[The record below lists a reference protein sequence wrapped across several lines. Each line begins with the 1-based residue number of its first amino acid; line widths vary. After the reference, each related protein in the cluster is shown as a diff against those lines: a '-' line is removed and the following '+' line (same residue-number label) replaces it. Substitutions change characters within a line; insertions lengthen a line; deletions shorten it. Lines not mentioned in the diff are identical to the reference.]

1 MLIFKCPRY
10 KLPKVV
16 KDTQTMPWYNNNGF
30 TNFIWHMMKR
40 ILLLL
45 IFCSFSKLDLKLALK
60 DPFWQLLLN
69 FDQPRFPRVKTSLVC
84 GFMVFTFTKLQ
95 FYIVL
100 NLYNEMLTFYHLLLL
115 HVTSYLLDLLYSYIH
130 NYYTFDDIKIG
141 ISSLIYCRRI
151 IFQDSIIG
159 HKKLVENFEMIFSS
173 ITSI

>member
-1 MLIFKCPRY
+1 MGYTIVIIFHNMVLIFKCPRY

-45 IFCSFSKLDLKLALK
+45 IFPCFSQLDLKILLK
-60 DPFWQLLLN
+60 NSFWQLLLN

-84 GFMVFTFTKLQ
+84 GFMVFTFTKLH

-100 NLYNEMLTFYHLLLL
+100 NLYTEILTFYHLLLL
-115 HVTSYLLDLLYSYIH
+115 HVTSYLLD
-130 NYYTFDDIKIG
+130 
-141 ISSLIYCRRI
+141 
-151 IFQDSIIG
+151 
-159 HKKLVENFEMIFSS
+159 
-173 ITSI
+173 